1 MEHPQGHLRIDRLSG
16 ECSSSSS
23 SATSTDTE
31 CSSSASDGETVSRDR
46 VSRAVRKGKRSGTY
60 SFGTEHQPDPLV
72 GGHGTGRKR
81 VAFADEQRE
90 SISESDR
97 TSDDSTDWSD
107 EDGGQARRKAG
118 RKCFSAVLVLNGSDD
133 DDEQQQQLR
142 KEPGQEEGVA
152 SSAWLTG
159 MNGNSEIADIQQDDD
174 DDSMRNLQQQRV
186 VLKRMEKIRSQEDTD
201 FSVSAGSRL
210 IVITAGVRQKEGE
223 SRLDLVQRN
232 TDILKGIIPKLVA
245 QSPDCILLVVSNPV
259 DILTYVAWK
268 LSGLPKNRVIGS
280 GTNLDSSR
288 FRFLMSQKLGVA
300 PTSCH
305 GWIIGEHG
313 DSSVPVWSG
322 VNVAGVRLAEIN
334 PAIGTSD
341 DTEKW
346 GDLHHEV
353 VNSAYEVIRLKGYT
367 SWAIGLSV
375 ASLASALLRNTYN
388 VHAVSTLVAGEHGIT
403 DDVYLSLPCVLG
415 RNGVSHVVK
424 QILTPEETQKLQ
436 ASAKLM
442 AQVQAGIKF

>member
-1 MEHPQGHLRIDRLSG
+1 MSEVKAKLLTQIAEPMTSSGNKVTVVGIGQVGMACAFSILTQNVSSEVALIDVNADKLQGEMLDLQHG
-16 ECSSSSS
+16 
-23 SATSTDTE
+23 SAFMKN
-31 CSSSASDGETVSRDR
+31 A
-46 VSRAVRKGKRSGTY
+46 
-60 SFGTEHQPDPLV
+60 H
-72 GGHGTGRKR
+72 
-81 VAFADEQRE
+81 
-90 SISESDR
+90 IN
-97 TSDDSTDWSD
+97 
-107 EDGGQARRKAG
+107 AG
-118 RKCFSAVLVLNGSDD
+118 
-133 DDEQQQQLR
+133 
-142 KEPGQEEGVA
+142 
-152 SSAWLTG
+152 
-159 MNGNSEIADIQQDDD
+159 
-174 DDSMRNLQQQRV
+174 
-186 VLKRMEKIRSQEDTD
+186 TD

-334 PAIGTSD
+334 PSIGTEA

-346 GDLHHEV
+346 GDLHQQV

-375 ASLASALLRNTYN
+375 ASLASAILRNTYN
-388 VHAVSTLVAGEHGIT
+388 VHAVSTLVKGEHGV
-403 DDVYLSLPCVLG
+403 DDEVYLSLPCVLG

-424 QILTPEETQKLQ
+424 QILTPEETKKLQ
-436 ASAKLM
+436 ASATLM
-442 AQVQAGIKF
+442 AQVQSGIKF